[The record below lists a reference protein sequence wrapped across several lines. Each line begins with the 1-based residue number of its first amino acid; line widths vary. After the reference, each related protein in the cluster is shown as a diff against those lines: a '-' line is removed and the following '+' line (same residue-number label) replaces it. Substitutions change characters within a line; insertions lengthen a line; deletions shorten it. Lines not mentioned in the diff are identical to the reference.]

1 MGSVAVVGALDH
13 LALYV
18 LMYAR
23 DNEATAS
30 DVPQVLPDAAQI
42 DAAVTALRMLADGTR
57 LRLMWLLRD
66 GEHDVSSLAAAVGAA
81 RPAVSQHLGK
91 LLLAGLV
98 STRRD
103 GRRAL
108 YTARGGHVRRLVTE
122 ILFAADHHLSGQP
135 DHD

>member
-1 MGSVAVVGALDH
+1 
-13 LALYV
+13 
-18 LMYAR
+18 MYAR
-23 DNEATAS
+23 DNVVTAS
-30 DVPQVLPDAAQI
+30 HVQQALPAAAQV
-42 DAAVTALRMLADGTR
+42 DTAVVALRMLADGTR
-57 LRLMWLLRD
+57 LRLMWLLCD
-66 GEHDVSSLAAAVGAA
+66 GEYDVSTLVAAVGAA

-108 YTARGGHVRRLVTE
+108 YTARSGHVRRLVTE
-122 ILFAADHHLSGQP
+122 VFSAADHAVTGAP

>member
-1 MGSVAVVGALDH
+1 MRARKTDAPAGDPHQPPSGA
-13 LALYV
+13 
-18 LMYAR
+18 
-23 DNEATAS
+23 
-30 DVPQVLPDAAQI
+30 QVE
-42 DAAVTALRMLADGTR
+42 AAVTALRMLADPTR
-57 LRLMWLLRD
+57 LRLLWELRE
-66 GEHDVSSLAAAVGAA
+66 GEHDVTTLTAAVGAA

-108 YTARGGHVRRLVTE
+108 YRARGGHVRRLVAE
-122 ILFAADHHLSGQP
+122 VLYAADHHLSGEP

>member
-1 MGSVAVVGALDH
+1 
-13 LALYV
+13 
-18 LMYAR
+18 MYAR
-23 DNEATAS
+23 DNAATAS
-30 DVPQVLPDAAQI
+30 HVQQALPDPTQI
-42 DAAVTALRMLADGTR
+42 DTAVTAMRMLADGTR
-57 LRLMWLLRD
+57 LRLMWLLRE
-66 GEHDVSSLAAAVGAA
+66 GEHDVTSLAAATGAA
-81 RPAVSQHLGK
+81 RPAVSQHLAK

-122 ILFAADHHLSGQP
+122 ALSAADHHLSGEP

>member
-1 MGSVAVVGALDH
+1 MQQYLPGS
-13 LALYV
+13 
-18 LMYAR
+18 
-23 DNEATAS
+23 
-30 DVPQVLPDAAQI
+30 AQL

-122 ILFAADHHLSGQP
+122 ILFAADHQLSGEP

>member
-1 MGSVAVVGALDH
+1 M
-13 LALYV
+13 ALYV
-18 LMYAR
+18 LVYAR
-23 DNEATAS
+23 DNLATAS
-30 DVPQVLPDAAQI
+30 DVQQALPDAAHI
-42 DAAVTALRMLADGTR
+42 EAAVTALRMLADGTR

-66 GEHDVSSLAAAVGAA
+66 REYDVSSLVAAVPAA

-98 STRRD
+98 SMQRD

-122 ILFAADHHLSGQP
+122 ALYAASHHLSSVP

>member
-1 MGSVAVVGALDH
+1 
-13 LALYV
+13 
-18 LMYAR
+18 MYAR
-23 DNEATAS
+23 DNVTTAG
-30 DVPQVLPDAAQI
+30 DVPQLPTGGQI
-42 DAAVTALRMLADGTR
+42 DAAVTALRMLADPTR
-57 LRLMWLLRD
+57 LRLLWLLRD
-66 GEHDVSSLAAAVGAA
+66 GEHDVGGLAAAVGAA

-98 STRRD
+98 SSRRE

-122 ILFAADHHLSGQP
+122 ALHAADHHLTGAP